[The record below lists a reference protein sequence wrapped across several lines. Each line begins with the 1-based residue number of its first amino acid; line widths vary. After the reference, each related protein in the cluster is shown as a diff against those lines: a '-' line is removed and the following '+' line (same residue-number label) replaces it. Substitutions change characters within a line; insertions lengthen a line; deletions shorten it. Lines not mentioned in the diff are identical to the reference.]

1 MNTLDRKGI
10 TLAYQEAGSGMPPVL
25 LVHGFGCDHTF
36 LLPQLRFLGD
46 RRRTIAVDLRGHGAS
61 DAPKQDYTMA
71 GFADDLAWISAQL
84 NLERPIVVG
93 HSMGGNIAL
102 ELAARYPGLPA
113 AVVLI
118 DSIILPAETFS
129 KSLRP
134 LAEELKGPNYLVAL
148 QLAAP
153 LLFLPTDSAEFR
165 SEVLASIA
173 KTPQHVLAS
182 SFPNHVTDYDASAAI
197 EASRVPIAYIG
208 AASPMADVNRFRQLR
223 PDLIVG
229 QTIGSGHFSPRLV
242 PDQINAM
249 LKRFIEIYNEH
260 ESNNQ

>member
-1 MNTLDRKGI
+1 MNTLDRKGT
-10 TLAYQEAGSGMPPVL
+10 TLAYQEAGSGIPPVL

-46 RRRTIAVDLRGHGAS
+46 RHRTIAVDLRGHGIS
-61 DAPKQDYTMA
+61 DAPKQDYTLA
-71 GFADDLAWISAQL
+71 AFADDLAWISAQL

-118 DSIILPAETFS
+118 DSVILPAEAFLE
-129 KSLRP
+129 SLRP
-134 LAEELKGPNYLVAL
+134 LAKELEGSNYLQAL
-148 QLAAP
+148 QRGAAR
-153 LLFLPTDSAEFR
+153 LFLPTDSEEFK
-165 SEVLASIA
+165 SEMLASSA

-182 SFPNHVTDYDASAAI
+182 SFPNHLTEYDASAAI
-197 EASRVPIAYIG
+197 KPCRVPIAYIG
-208 AASPMADVNRFRQLR
+208 AASPMADVNRFRELR

-229 QTIGSGHFSPRLV
+229 QTIGSGHFSPLLA

-249 LKRFIEIYNEH
+249 LERFIEIYN
-260 ESNNQ
+260 Q